1 MTPTEIQRVIALFQ
15 RHLEKQKKNPNTVR
29 SYTNDLQQFFKW
41 CLSTNGEE
49 FTLQELTRSDIVDF
63 RSFLLTRKSSLASVN
78 RRITALRQFFEFA
91 IEASFARQNPVTGV
105 MGLPNEPQVPSVLTR
120 KDALLLVRTAEQ
132 AAWPMESSVLLLL
145 LQAGLRS
152 GEICGLTV
160 GDLHLTPRMGR
171 IFIKGVR
178 KKTMRF
184 VFLSMR
190 AQAAL
195 RQYVRKR
202 GVSILARKRRAEA
215 LFVHRNGSP
224 LTQQSIDLLVKR
236 IGRDAGIP
244 AVTPTML
251 RNTYAVQLLL
261 QGEAVDA
268 VKRALGVTSVK
279 SYQRLVEKIQS
290 DAIPF

>member
-1 MTPTEIQRVIALFQ
+1 MTSTEIHRVTTLFQ

-41 CLSTNGEE
+41 CVSTNGDE
-49 FTLQELTRSDIVDF
+49 LRLAELTRSDVVDF
-63 RSFLLTRKSSLASVN
+63 RSFLLTRKSSLASIN
-78 RRITALRQFFEFA
+78 RRITSLRQFFEFA
-91 IEASFARQNPVTGV
+91 IDAGLARQNPVTGV
-105 MGLPNEPQVPSVLTR
+105 MGLPNEPQAPAVLTR
-120 KDALLLVRTAEQ
+120 KDALLLVRTVEQ
-132 AAWPMESSVLLLL
+132 AAWPMETSVLLLL
-145 LQAGLRS
+145 LQAGMRS
-152 GEICGLTV
+152 GEICGLTI
-160 GDLHLTPRMGR
+160 GDLHLTPRVGR
-171 IFIKGVR
+171 LFIKGLR

-202 GVSILARKRRAEA
+202 GISILARRRRAEP
-215 LFVHRNGSP
+215 LFLHRNGSA
-224 LTQQSIDLLVKR
+224 LTQQSIDLIVKR

-244 AVTPTML
+244 SVTPTML

-261 QGEAVDA
+261 QGESADA

-279 SYQRLVEKIQS
+279 SYQRLVEKIKS
-290 DAIPF
+290 DTIPF